1 MAKKRKGK
9 KKTKGPRVEKYFDLG
24 DYSMKISTKHSRA
37 QLWYNRGLRWCFGFN
52 HEEAVRCFENALKFD
67 SRCPMIYW
75 GIGYASGS
83 NYNNPTNLDSK
94 AAYEASHKA
103 LQLST
108 ERKITNIEQQIIKG
122 LVPRCPPPPFFP
134 VVYVGMAER
143 RHHKK
148 ESPTST
154 YVCFP
159 LIMQPQC
166 SQR

>member
-122 LVPRCPPPPFFP
+122 LVPRYKWPHRDPNEDHQ
-134 VVYVGMAER
+134 GWSNEMDQLR
-143 RHHKK
+143 K
-148 ESPTST
+148 T
-154 YVCFP
+154 YVKS
-159 LIMQPQC
+159 M
-166 SQR
+166 SKA